1 MRLIERDLERIATPA
16 NPLAAARHVDEN
28 TAHGRNGLQRRNR
41 TSGRSLFKVAIHNFL
56 RKSFHHSTHRLAANL
71 QKCASRFFLLVC
83 YSQIAMSSYAQI
95 LANQHNAERSTGPLS
110 PAGKAASSRNATT
123 HGLCAGFAV
132 LPHEDRKAFEHLHD
146 SYAQTFKPTNE
157 PEVFLVSR
165 MVESRWKLARL
176 QRMEAALFQQM
187 TGQDAHNTDPDAVI
201 VAAMLAG
208 NANAYASL
216 QRYSA
221 AAERSYYKAKRELE
235 RERASSAQPAAATV
249 QTIRPVQNEP
259 KPEAP
264 ANLSRSIHQFVGKIA
279 KAATGQRLKDQG
291 QIAKHGTAGVE
302 L

>member
-1 MRLIERDLERIATPA
+1 
-16 NPLAAARHVDEN
+16 
-28 TAHGRNGLQRRNR
+28 
-41 TSGRSLFKVAIHNFL
+41 
-56 RKSFHHSTHRLAANL
+56 
-71 QKCASRFFLLVC
+71 
-83 YSQIAMSSYAQI
+83 
-95 LANQHNAERSTGPLS
+95 
-110 PAGKAASSRNATT
+110 
-123 HGLCAGFAV
+123 
-132 LPHEDRKAFEHLHD
+132 
-146 SYAQTFKPTNE
+146 
-157 PEVFLVSR
+157 
-165 MVESRWKLARL
+165 
-176 QRMEAALFQQM
+176 
-187 TGQDAHNTDPDAVI
+187 
-201 VAAMLAG
+201 MLAG